1 MIWHAKLWW
10 TKENKI
16 ITQVKNK
23 IILGLIK
30 DEAGGKIIAQYAATN
45 LKTYGC
51 KVQKND
57 C

>member
-45 LKTYGC
+45 LKTYGY
-51 KVQKND
+51 KKQKND

>member
-1 MIWHAKLWW
+1 MIWHPKLWW

-30 DEAGGKIIAQYAATN
+30 DEAGGKIIAQYVATN
-45 LKTYGC
+45 LKTYGY